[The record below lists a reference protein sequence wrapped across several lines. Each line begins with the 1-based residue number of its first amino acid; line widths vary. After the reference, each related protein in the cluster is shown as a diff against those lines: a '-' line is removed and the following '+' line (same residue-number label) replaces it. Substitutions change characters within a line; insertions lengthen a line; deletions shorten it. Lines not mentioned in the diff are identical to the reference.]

1 MYKIK
6 YDILLYILVPNI
18 WILIWKIFYPNPT
31 PIGRSNEYPAPGS
44 WPVTFF
50 PQHPGQKGA
59 GPTLP
64 DDISNPIE
72 IP

>member
-1 MYKIK
+1 M
-6 YDILLYILVPNI
+6 
-18 WILIWKIFYPNPT
+18 IFYPNLT
-31 PIGRSNEYPAPGS
+31 PIGRSNEYPAPGH

-50 PQHPGQKGA
+50 FLQHQGQKGA

>member
-6 YDILLYILVPNI
+6 YDILLYILLPNI

-50 PQHPGQKGA
+50 FPSTQVKKELVQLFLTTSA
-59 GPTLP
+59 
-64 DDISNPIE
+64 IQ
-72 IP
+72 